1 MHSGLQSRILLR
13 GVFCLVI
20 AVTVCRAQNPET
32 IVFVFSDVP
41 VPASILSVA
50 EQRASQIFLKAGIEI
65 EWINCRFGSD
75 PACNRTFGPR
85 DVSLRITPRVS
96 NATSDVAFG
105 VAWLDRNGAGRY
117 ADIFWKRVEHL
128 TEQTNIN
135 QGLILGSVMAHEMGH
150 LLGVKSHSVKGLMSP
165 RWGTAE
171 LQAIQMGTLLFLPG
185 QDKQMR
191 VSSRSIIDPG
201 ETGTVPDRVTSFLAR
216 DEQFRACRYHAC
228 PFLSHYP

>member
-1 MHSGLQSRILLR
+1 MCSSLDSRILIR
-13 GVFCLVI
+13 GVFCLLI

-41 VPASILSVA
+41 VPASILNVA
-50 EQRASQIFLKAGIEI
+50 EQRASEIFLKAGIEI
-65 EWINCRFGSD
+65 EWINCRFASD

-85 DVSLRITPRVS
+85 DVSLRITPSVS
-96 NATSDVAFG
+96 NATSDAAFG

-128 TEQTNIN
+128 NEQTNIN
-135 QGLILGSVMAHEMGH
+135 IGLILGSVMAHEMGH
-150 LLGVKSHSVKGLMSP
+150 LLGVKSHSVKGLMTS

-171 LQAIQMGTLLFLPG
+171 LQAMQMGTLLFLPG

-191 VSSRSIIDPG
+191 APSRSLMVAR
-201 ETGTVPDRVTSFLAR
+201 ETGTVPDRVTSFIAQ
-216 DEQFRACRYHAC
+216 DEQFRVCHYHAC
-228 PFLSHYP
+228 PFLSH